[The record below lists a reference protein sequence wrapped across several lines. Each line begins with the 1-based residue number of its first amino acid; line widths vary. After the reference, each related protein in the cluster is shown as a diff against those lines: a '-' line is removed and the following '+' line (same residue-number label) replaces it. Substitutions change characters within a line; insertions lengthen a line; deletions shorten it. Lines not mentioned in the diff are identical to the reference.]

1 METTNVNKF
10 SMLDDNVETTTK
22 VETTDKVDIVDIVIP
37 YQTKVIEEYDDK
49 IYSRMSNSRHCGYCE
64 EEQKGFC
71 YLDRSASRDDVIFIC
86 YNCGSLMTN
95 SQENLDYYNKLM
107 SLLGIEEDNEI
118 KKSIALENHFQN
130 IYVSPKIEKSV
141 KKFMFNSG
149 RWV

>member
-10 SMLDDNVETTTK
+10 SMLDDNVETT
-22 VETTDKVDIVDIVIP
+22 DKVDIVDILIN
-37 YQTKVIEEYDDK
+37 YQPKVIEEYED

-71 YLDRSASRDDVIFIC
+71 YLDRSASRDDIIFIC

-130 IYVSPKIEKSV
+130 IYASPKIEKSV
-141 KKFMFNSG
+141 KKFMFNNG